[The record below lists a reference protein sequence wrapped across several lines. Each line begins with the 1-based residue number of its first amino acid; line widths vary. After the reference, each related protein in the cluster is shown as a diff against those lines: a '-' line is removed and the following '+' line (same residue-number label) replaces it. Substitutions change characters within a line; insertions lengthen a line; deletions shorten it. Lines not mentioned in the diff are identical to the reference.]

1 MSLLTDLEKTIGQAK
16 NDGFNSV
23 GIIALEVLV
32 VRYRPPH
39 TDTYLFIRFGCGHE
53 QRLEDD
59 DDAASFLENAR
70 HQPCDA
76 CVGKKLKSL
85 DL

>member
-1 MSLLTDLEKTIGQAK
+1 MSLESELRQLVSRVRNFGQDAIHLADLEKLLPQPT
-16 NDGFNSV
+16 S
-23 GIIALEVLV
+23 
-32 VRYRPPH
+32 
-39 TDTYLFIRFGCGHE
+39 TYLFVRFGCGHE